1 MFKDIVTKNIAIS
14 ILLASFLFAMFFL
27 SGIGVL
33 DFSATEILC
42 LLLIVSGTGLV
53 YIGLGDKVDVVVFSG
68 TVLFLIGTLLLTNLN
83 FEVKIESTAYIPI
96 VLLISAV
103 GFFMIY
109 INSPFRKLNLLISM
123 LLLISALTLIFTQT
137 KFEPGGFVQAILPLL
152 NIYWPAI
159 VIFLLLVILLRKYK

>member
-1 MFKDIVTKNIAIS
+1 VTKNIAIS
-14 ILLASFLFAMFFL
+14 ILLAVFLLAMFFL

-83 FEVKIESTAYIPI
+83 FEVKIENTAYIPI
-96 VLLISAV
+96 VLLISAA

-159 VIFLLLVILLRKYK
+159 FIFLLLVILLRKYK

>member
-1 MFKDIVTKNIAIS
+1 MTKNIAIS

>member
-1 MFKDIVTKNIAIS
+1 MTKNIAIS
-14 ILLASFLFAMFFL
+14 ILLAVFLLAMFFL

-83 FEVKIESTAYIPI
+83 FEVKIENTAYIPI
-96 VLLISAV
+96 VLLISAA